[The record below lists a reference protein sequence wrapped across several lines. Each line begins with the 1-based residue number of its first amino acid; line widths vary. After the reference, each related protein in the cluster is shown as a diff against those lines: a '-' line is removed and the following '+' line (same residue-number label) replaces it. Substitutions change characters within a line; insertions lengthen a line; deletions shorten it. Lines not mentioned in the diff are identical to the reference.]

1 MAAMMRLEIPIDLGL
16 VMGFELVPPLT
27 TREEDKFRWQEFLA
41 DFKQM
46 HLRDPRVEWK
56 DNYILFKFG
65 ERPMLP
71 YEGHKFLRFSS
82 EGPEAIADKYVQNLH
97 WFAKRHFGDRARFW
111 DEMAGQS
118 AHYPMD
124 KVRKSWKSYKTPDEV
139 EAPVS
144 TSSALHEEPLYEI
157 KELPGNRKGLVALSH
172 IPKGTRLVD
181 EEPLIT
187 LTGEFGDDEIV
198 KQLRKLP
205 KEKTIQFLHLPN
217 RFPRESSVFSGIVKT
232 NVLPGGEEG
241 ADNSIGLVYHTIS
254 HINNGCRPNCQ
265 RNYNNKKRHEYIHA
279 IRDIAAGEEI
289 VLSDKSESTY
299 AERHS
304 YLKKKFGSDCTCAL
318 CSLPVADRRASDRRR
333 ERMQELDAQI
343 GTPLL
348 IKSNPGNSLELCHQ
362 YLKLLDAEFPES
374 ATALHVRLYFQA
386 FQICAVHGDEARASV
401 FGKRAYEAC
410 LLCKGED
417 SPSTKSYKF
426 YSQHPAEHFNFQKC
440 GQRWKTSMDMVDESL
455 ETEKFEK
462 WLWRA

>member
-1 MAAMMRLEIPIDLGL
+1 
-16 VMGFELVPPLT
+16 MGFELVPPLT
-27 TREEDKFRWQEFLA
+27 TREEDKFRWQEFLS

-82 EGPEAIADKYVQNLH
+82 EGHEAIADKYVQNLH

-118 AHYPMD
+118 AHYPMA
-124 KVRKSWKSYKTPDEV
+124 KVRKSWKSYLKPDEV

-144 TSSALHEEPLYEI
+144 PSSALNEEPLYEI
-157 KELPGNRKGLVALSH
+157 QELPGNRKGLVALTH
-172 IPKGTRLVD
+172 IPQGTRLVD

-232 NVLPGGEEG
+232 NILPGGEEG

-289 VLSDKSESTY
+289 VLSDKTESTY
-299 AERHS
+299 AERRS
-304 YLKKKFGSDCTCAL
+304 YLKNKFGSDCTCAL
-318 CSLPVADRRASDRRR
+318 CSLPAAERRASDRRR
-333 ERMQELDAQI
+333 EKMQLLDAQI
-343 GTPLL
+343 TTPAL
-348 IKSNPGNSLELCHQ
+348 IKLSPENSLDLCRE
-362 YLKLLDAEFPES
+362 YLTLLDAEFPAS

-386 FQICAVHGDEARASV
+386 FQICIVHGDVARASV
-401 FGKRAYEAC
+401 FGERAYEASR
-410 LLCKGED
+410 LCKGED
-417 SPSTKSYKF
+417 SPSTKRNKF

-440 GQRWKTSMDMVDESL
+440 GQRWKTSMDMVDKSL
-455 ETEKFEK
+455 EPEKFEK

>member
-1 MAAMMRLEIPIDLGL
+1 MAAMMRVEIPIDLGL

-27 TREEDKFRWQEFLA
+27 TREEDKFRWQEFLS

-82 EGPEAIADKYVQNLH
+82 EGHEAIADKYVQNLH

-118 AHYPMD
+118 AHYPMA
-124 KVRKSWKSYKTPDEV
+124 KVRKSWKSYLKPDEV

-144 TSSALHEEPLYEI
+144 PSSALNEEPLYEI
-157 KELPGNRKGLVALSH
+157 QELPGNRKGLVALTH
-172 IPKGTRLVD
+172 IPQGTRLVD

-232 NVLPGGEEG
+232 NILPGGEEG

-289 VLSDKSESTY
+289 VLSDKTESTY
-299 AERHS
+299 AERRS
-304 YLKKKFGSDCTCAL
+304 YLKNKFGSDCTCAL
-318 CSLPVADRRASDRRR
+318 CSLPAAERRASDRRR
-333 ERMQELDAQI
+333 EKMQLLDAQI
-343 GTPLL
+343 TTPAL
-348 IKSNPGNSLELCHQ
+348 IKLSPENSLDLCRE
-362 YLKLLDAEFPES
+362 YLTLLDAEFPAS

-386 FQICAVHGDEARASV
+386 FQICIVHGDVARASV
-401 FGKRAYEAC
+401 FGERAYEASR
-410 LLCKGED
+410 LCKGED
-417 SPSTKSYKF
+417 SPSTKRNKF

-440 GQRWKTSMDMVDESL
+440 GQRWKTSMDMVDKSL
-455 ETEKFEK
+455 EPEKFEK

>member
-299 AERHS
+299 AERRS
-304 YLKKKFGSDCTCAL
+304 YLKKKFGSECTCAL
-318 CSLPVADRRASDRRR
+318 CSLPAADRRASDRRR

-374 ATALHVRLYFQA
+374 TTALHVRLYFQA